1 MIRTLF
7 LSILAVII
15 LMSLGCNSD
24 RVRSPEKVFEMY
36 EDHQGAKYYSL
47 PPLIANKVLP
57 EEEKTHEVKQVLKE
71 IKHLKVL
78 VLDSSAK
85 GEEAYIVVNQKLQSY
100 IEKKDM
106 KEMIHIS
113 RNGQEISINMREEE
127 GQLKE
132 VLVNIHGQDGFK
144 GITMEGDL
152 TIENIIQFVKTADF
166 NELES
171 LFLTP

>member
-1 MIRTLF
+1 MIRKL
-7 LSILAVII
+7 LLPGLAVIFFMV
-15 LMSLGCNSD
+15 LSCNSE
-24 RVRSPEKVFEMY
+24 RVRPPEKIFEMY
-36 EDHQGAKYYSL
+36 EDHEGAKYYSL
-47 PPLIANKVLP
+47 PPKIANKVLP

-78 VLDSSAK
+78 VLDSSSK
-85 GEEAYIVVNQKLQSY
+85 GEEAYLVVNQKLQSY
-100 IEKKDM
+100 IEKEDL

-152 TIENIIQFVKTADF
+152 TLESIIQFVKTADF
-166 NELES
+166 NELET
-171 LFLTP
+171 LLKP